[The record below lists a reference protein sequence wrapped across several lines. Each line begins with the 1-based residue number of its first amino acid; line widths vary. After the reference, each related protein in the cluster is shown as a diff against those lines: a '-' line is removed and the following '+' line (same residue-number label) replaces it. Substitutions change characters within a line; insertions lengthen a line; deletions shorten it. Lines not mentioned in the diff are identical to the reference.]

1 MKLYRIT
8 LFLGCAAIFCWF
20 AVQSDFFHFDESAHL
35 PFPKARL
42 TLAHL
47 WLEFPHAVTET
58 SAPSPQS
65 AGEGDA
71 TNPANPSL
79 SKAETLMLID
89 GAAAKHRVPA
99 AFIAS
104 IVAAES
110 NFNCAAISPK
120 GAIGLMQL
128 MPETAKQFG
137 ADPAV
142 PAENI
147 DAGTRYL
154 RWLMERYQKRRNS
167 INHVIA
173 AYNAG
178 PAMVDRYRGIPPFRE
193 TRMYVARVLGFL
205 KQFSL
210 SGRRYAGITVVARIA
225 PPQNNRSIAD

>member
-1 MKLYRIT
+1 MKLSRIT
-8 LFLGCAAIFCWF
+8 LFLGCAAIAPWF
-20 AVQSDFFHFDESAHL
+20 AVQSDFFHFDAPAHL

-47 WLEFPHAVTET
+47 WLEFPYSTPEP
-58 SAPSPQS
+58 APPPQTT
-65 AGEGDA
+65 GEGD
-71 TNPANPSL
+71 TTTPANPSL
-79 SKAETLMLID
+79 SRAETLMLID

-120 GAIGLMQL
+120 GAVGLMQL

-210 SGRRYAGITVVARIA
+210 SGKRDAGITDLARNM
-225 PPQNNRSIAD
+225 PPQNSRSMAD

>member
-1 MKLYRIT
+1 MKLSGIA
-8 LFLGCAAIFCWF
+8 LSLGCAAVVFWL
-20 AVQSDFFHFDESAHL
+20 AAQSDFFHADSPGHL
-35 PFPKARL
+35 PFPKVRL
-42 TLAHL
+42 TPAHFGF
-47 WLEFPHAVTET
+47 EFP
-58 SAPSPQS
+58 SAS
-65 AGEGDA
+65 AGISGPQPESTSEGDA
-71 TNPANPSL
+71 TAQANPSL

-89 GAAAKHRVPA
+89 GAAARHQVPA

-205 KQFSL
+205 RQFSL
-210 SGRRYAGITVVARIA
+210 SGKRDAAITDIARNA
-225 PPQNNRSIAD
+225 PPQSSKSVAD